1 MSSYKFILSGGGTG
15 GHIYPA
21 IAIAQGLEQAY
32 PNASFLFVGA
42 KGKME
47 MEKVPQAGYAI
58 KGLWISGLS
67 RKISLDLLI
76 FPFKLIWSL
85 WQSLF
90 ILMRFRPDL
99 VIGTGG
105 YASAP
110 LLKMAQWLGFPTLI
124 QEQNS
129 YAGVTNKWLS
139 ARAKAICV
147 AYPNMAKYFPENSL
161 VYSGNPIRAG
171 IQLELPPKEKGLL
184 EFNLQPELPVLLVL
198 GGSLGAKRINAFVAS
213 QLPYFES
220 QGIQLLWQCGALY
233 YDQYKDVQ
241 SNTVQLF
248 DFITNMPLA
257 YTAANYVISRAGA
270 GAVSEL
276 MLVGKPAFF
285 IPSPNVA
292 EDHQTKNAEAVVA
305 MGAGEMIREAD
316 LENNF
321 KTVFESIIKDLALQS
336 SMREAMQKMAKPE
349 ATETIVKTIEKIIE
363 KHPK

>member
-1 MSSYKFILSGGGTG
+1 
-15 GHIYPA
+15 
-21 IAIAQGLEQAY
+21 
-32 PNASFLFVGA
+32 
-42 KGKME
+42 
-47 MEKVPQAGYAI
+47 
-58 KGLWISGLS
+58 
-67 RKISLDLLI
+67 
-76 FPFKLIWSL
+76 
-85 WQSLF
+85 
-90 ILMRFRPDL
+90 
-99 VIGTGG
+99 
-105 YASAP
+105 
-110 LLKMAQWLGFPTLI
+110 
-124 QEQNS
+124 
-129 YAGVTNKWLS
+129 
-139 ARAKAICV
+139 
-147 AYPNMAKYFPENSL
+147 MAKYFPENSL
-161 VYSGNPIRAG
+161 VYSGNPIRTG

-233 YDQYKDVQ
+233 YDQYKDLQ

>member
-1 MSSYKFILSGGGTG
+1 
-15 GHIYPA
+15 
-21 IAIAQGLEQAY
+21 
-32 PNASFLFVGA
+32 
-42 KGKME
+42 
-47 MEKVPQAGYAI
+47 
-58 KGLWISGLS
+58 
-67 RKISLDLLI
+67 
-76 FPFKLIWSL
+76 
-85 WQSLF
+85 
-90 ILMRFRPDL
+90 MRFRPDL

-110 LLKMAQWLGFPTLI
+110 LLKMAQWLGFPTLV

-139 ARAKAICV
+139 KKAKVICV
-147 AYPNMAKYFPENSL
+147 AYPNMAQYFPASTL

-171 IQLELPPKEKGLL
+171 IQQQLPPKEKGLL
-184 EFNLQPELPVLLVL
+184 EFNLQQELTILIV
-198 GGSLGAKRINAFVAS
+198 GGSLGAKKINEFVVS

-233 YDQYKDVQ
+233 FDEYKDLQ

-248 DFITNMPLA
+248 DFISNMPLA

-276 MLVGKPAFF
+276 MLVGKPALF

-292 EDHQTKNAEAVVA
+292 EDHQTKNAEAIVA

-321 KTVFESIIKDLALQS
+321 QAVFESITKDLLLQS
-336 SMREAMQKMAKPE
+336 SMRDAMRKMAKPE
-349 ATETIVKTIEKIIE
+349 ATGTIVKTIEKIIK

>member
-1 MSSYKFILSGGGTG
+1 MSGGGTG

-21 IAIAQGLEQAY
+21 IAIAQGLEKAY

-47 MEKVPQAGYAI
+47 MKKVPEAGYAI

-67 RKISLDLLI
+67 RKVSLDLLA

-85 WQSLF
+85 FQSLL

-110 LLKMAQWLGFPTLI
+110 LLKMAQWLGFSTLV

-139 ARAKAICV
+139 KKAKVICV
-147 AYPNMAKYFPENSL
+147 AYPNMAQYFPASTL

-171 IQLELPPKEKGLL
+171 IQQQLPPKEKGLL
-184 EFNLQPELPVLLVL
+184 EFNLQQELPVLLVL
-198 GGSLGAKRINAFVAS
+198 GGSLGAKKINEFVAS

-233 YDQYKDVQ
+233 FDEYKDLQ

-248 DFITNMPLA
+248 DFISNMPLA

-276 MLVGKPAFF
+276 MLVGKPALF

-292 EDHQTKNAEAVVA
+292 EDHQTKNAEAIVA

-321 KTVFESIIKDLALQS
+321 QAVFESITKDLLLQL
-336 SMREAMQKMAKPE
+336 SMRDAMRKMAKPE
-349 ATETIVKTIEKIIE
+349 ATGTIVKTIEKIIK

>member
-1 MSSYKFILSGGGTG
+1 M
-15 GHIYPA
+15 
-21 IAIAQGLEQAY
+21 
-32 PNASFLFVGA
+32 
-42 KGKME
+42 
-47 MEKVPQAGYAI
+47 PQR
-58 KGLWISGLS
+58 LC
-67 RKISLDLLI
+67 
-76 FPFKLIWSL
+76 
-85 WQSLF
+85 
-90 ILMRFRPDL
+90 
-99 VIGTGG
+99 
-105 YASAP
+105 
-110 LLKMAQWLGFPTLI
+110 WLGFPTLV

-139 ARAKAICV
+139 KKAKVICV
-147 AYPNMAKYFPENSL
+147 AYPNMAQYFPASTL

-171 IQLELPPKEKGLL
+171 IQQQLPPKEKGLL
-184 EFNLQPELPVLLVL
+184 EFNLQQELPVLLVL
-198 GGSLGAKRINAFVAS
+198 GGSLGAKKINEFVAS

-233 YDQYKDVQ
+233 YDEYKDLQ

-248 DFITNMPLA
+248 DFISNMPLA

-276 MLVGKPAFF
+276 MLVGKPALF

-336 SMREAMQKMAKPE
+336 SMRDAMRKMAKPE
-349 ATETIVKTIEKIIE
+349 ATGTIVKTIEKIIK